1 MRAVL
6 VATVGAVVVLVCL
19 YICPTNKIP
28 DHFDWREVR
37 ASDNSRGSD
46 CLFEGSFV
54 SRVLN
59 QHQTKWCGC
68 CYLLSVIQ
76 CLQDRLNVHDR
87 CTSPKR
93 NEFELQV
100 IVDEYDRITST
111 GMSWNACL
119 GGQPSDV
126 IGCLERGELPLVPG
140 DSMRDWSGYPRELNG
155 PKEYDNDCRRA
166 IRVHS
171 VDTSGYSYPDDMQR
185 EIRQHGPV
193 VLNVNAKNLLQLNAD
208 GVVDDDTDITRA
220 NHAVCVVG
228 WTVKRAQSMWI
239 VRNTWGRHQV
249 PTHIPEDKTCVRRG
263 TNECSVEY
271 TDWVGDVAHRGY
283 FYLPMSF
290 MHHSSWHVFRVA
302 RTK

>member
-1 MRAVL
+1 M
-6 VATVGAVVVLVCL
+6 ATCGAIVVIVCL
-19 YICPTNKIP
+19 YIYPTKRLP
-28 DHFDWREVR
+28 SRFDWREVR
-37 ASDNSRGSD
+37 GSDNALSRGQK

-76 CLQDRLNVHDR
+76 CLQDRLNVHDH
-87 CTSPKR
+87 CTSTKTR
-93 NEFELQV
+93 TEFELQV
-100 IVDEYDRITST
+100 IMDEYDRITSS

-126 IGCLERGELPLVPG
+126 IGCLERRELPLVPG
-140 DSMRDWSGYPRELNG
+140 DSMRDWSGYPREVVG
-155 PKEYDNDCRRA
+155 PKDDYENDCRHA
-166 IRVHS
+166 IRVES
-171 VDTSGYSYPDDMQR
+171 IDTSSFSYPDDIQG
-185 EIRQHGPV
+185 EIWQHGPV
-193 VLNVNAKNLLQLNAD
+193 VLNINATNLLQLNAD
-208 GVVDDDTDITRA
+208 GIVENEIDIRRA

-239 VRNTWGRHQV
+239 VRNSWGRHQV

-263 TNECSVEY
+263 RNECDVEY
-271 TDWVGDVAHRGY
+271 TEWVGDVAHRGY
-283 FYLPMSF
+283 CYLPMSF
-290 MHHSSWHVFRVA
+290 VHYSSWHVFSVA